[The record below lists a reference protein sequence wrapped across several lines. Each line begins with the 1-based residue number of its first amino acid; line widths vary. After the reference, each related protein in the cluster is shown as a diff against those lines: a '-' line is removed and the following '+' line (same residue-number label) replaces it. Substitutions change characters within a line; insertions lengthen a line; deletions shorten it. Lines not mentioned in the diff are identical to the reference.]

1 MQAMSSLIP
10 LPRSI
15 IPACDID
22 LPRFEDLVKKTDSLE
37 KIGAYKIGMVLALRH
52 GLSKIVD
59 AARKYTQKPL
69 IYDHQKGATDIP
81 SMGEKFG
88 DIVAE
93 AGFDAVILF
102 PQAGPATLTAWAQRA
117 MEKGLQV
124 IVGGCMT
131 HERYLVSEGGY
142 IADESV
148 ERIYSEAAKMGIV
161 DFVVPANKPRFISHI
176 RKKLLATGIQP
187 VFYAPGFIAQGGKL
201 SDAARVAGPK
211 WHAILGRA
219 IYDAPDM
226 HQAAASL
233 SASI

>member
-1 MQAMSSLIP
+1 MSSLIS

-15 IPACDID
+15 IPACDVD
-22 LPRFEDLVKKTDSLE
+22 LLRFEDLVKKTHSLE
-37 KIGAYKIGMVLALRH
+37 KIGAYKIGMVLGLTH
-52 GLSKIVD
+52 GLSKIVEV
-59 AARKYTQKPL
+59 ARKYTPKPL

-81 SMGEKFG
+81 SMGEKFA
-88 DIVAE
+88 DIVAR

-102 PQAGPATLTAWAQRA
+102 PHAGPATLTAWAQRA

-148 ERIYSEAAKMGIV
+148 ERMYSEAAKMGV
-161 DFVVPANKPRFISHI
+161 MDFVVPANKPHLISHV
-176 RKKLLATGIQP
+176 RQKLLAAGTQP
-187 VFYAPGFIAQGGKL
+187 VFYATGFIAQGGRL

-226 HQAAASL
+226 YQAAASL